1 MRRRLSI
8 LAGAALMA
16 GAGAL
21 PAALGARAQTGPVP
35 TTVPTTVTVQ
45 VGDAMVVKDGAIGCQ
60 VVERSGRPMIDCRRA
75 GHLRG
80 TYATLLTARRAEI
93 ARFRSDHAAKV
104 IFTARHHGGA
114 HRCGGTAR

>member
-8 LAGAALMA
+8 LAGAALLA

-21 PAALGARAQTGPVP
+21 PAALGARAQTGPA
-35 TTVPTTVTVQ
+35 PTTVTVQ
-45 VGDAMVVKDGAIGCQ
+45 VGDAMVVKDAAIGCQ
-60 VVERSGRPMIDCRRA
+60 VVQRSGRPMIDCRRA
-75 GHLRG
+75 GRLRG
-80 TYATLLTARRAEI
+80 TYATLLTDRRAEI
-93 ARFRSDHAAKV
+93 ARFRSDRAAKV